1 MSNEFTK
8 VSDMHWKYTDQDGDI
23 LDVYRTESPSHG
35 EDITVSAFDGA
46 CVNARELINAII
58 EVAGLDLYIFDRSV
72 YRSVHG
78 VDPEGHETPV
88 MEGAFAEPEPLWVEV
103 RERPDRAVKVTE
115 SLVRALSSP
124 GCPAELW
131 GLQPRFSPHNGN
143 PAGVTFENA
152 VGEAEYAHMG
162 DVVVLRHGKCPISM
176 GADKF
181 EQAYME
187 VAA

>member
-8 VSDMHWKYTDQDGDI
+8 VSDTHWKYTDREGDT
-23 LDVYRTESPSHG
+23 LHVRRVESPSRG
-35 EDITVSAFDGA
+35 EDVGISAFDGA
-46 CVNARELINAII
+46 YVNARELINTII

-78 VDPEGHETPV
+78 VDPEGHETPM

-103 RERPDRAVKVTE
+103 RERPSLAVKVTPE
-115 SLVRALSSP
+115 LVRTLAGTRGHP
-124 GCPAELW
+124 ELRE
-131 GLQPRFSPHNGN
+131 LEPRFNPHNGS
-143 PAGVTFENA
+143 PVGVSYENA
-152 VGEAEYAHMG
+152 VLERVHVRIG

-176 GADKF
+176 APHELERLF
-181 EQAYME
+181 E